1 MRTRPR
7 FAKPIFR
14 INRRRI
20 NFKNKGIM
28 NWIKRKLG
36 ITEII
41 DLKKE
46 NNRLL
51 KELIKLQKHHINNS
65 CETFARKR
73 KV

>member
-1 MRTRPR
+1 
-7 FAKPIFR
+7 
-14 INRRRI
+14 
-20 NFKNKGIM
+20 M

-51 KELIKLQKHHINNS
+51 EELIKLQKHHINNS